1 MFTVNKNPTPAELRK
16 FGWAMLIGFSV
27 IGLALWYLSARSRL
41 TSWYAW
47 VGDGY
52 QVATA
57 IMIPLG
63 ILLVTISVNAPG
75 LARPIYMGWM
85 TVTVPIGIVMS
96 TILLTLLYFILL
108 PVFALIVRSGDPL
121 RRRLGANSYWEDY
134 KPYEHSLER
143 MGRLF

>member
-1 MFTVNKNPTPAELRK
+1 
-16 FGWAMLIGFSV
+16 
-27 IGLALWYLSARSRL
+27 
-41 TSWYAW
+41 
-47 VGDGY
+47 
-52 QVATA
+52 
-57 IMIPLG
+57 MIPLG